1 MSFALEFPDSEVHD
15 VVADGD
21 TVRVR
26 FSAASAR
33 GADCER
39 GWLPS
44 VVLTLTRATLV
55 GDPAHA
61 IGKVA
66 EGAVRQDGRN
76 LSRLALPGTL
86 AGELELTLRLAN
98 GTLLAARGH
107 SLTLTVADDT
117 RFAQDLSC

>member
-1 MSFALEFPDSEVHD
+1 MIRRFATWWRTATPCASGSRRPRC
-15 VVADGD
+15 A
-21 TVRVR
+21 
-26 FSAASAR
+26 APKASA
-33 GADCER
+33 
-39 GWLPS
+39 S
-44 VVLTLTRATLV
+44 VVLSLARATLV
-55 GDPAHA
+55 GDSAHA

-66 EGAVRQDGRN
+66 DGAVRQDGRN

-107 SLTLTVADDT
+107 SLTLTVADDA